1 MRQRLRGLL
10 LKFYRHL
17 TPKPNPDPD
26 LRRQN
31 QWLQEQLVALLQQD
45 QMRDA
50 MDSYVSMVGELAE
63 AKQMAGAGPWS
74 AGPAALATT
83 EAIIKDAREHFKVRE
98 SIDGAIGATGDIN
111 LMLANIGWRRE
122 TALSWLEFSRWGI
135 QQIIL
140 ICRLYYIKNPIVRR
154 LIDVCAAYV
163 FARGVEVTTSDE
175 TANEVLKDFFER
187 NKKVFGQIAL
197 VESEKAK
204 DYDGNLFWCF
214 FSDRENKG
222 LVDAR
227 RIDATEIQQ
236 IVTDPE
242 DSDTPWY
249 YQRIW
254 TQKTFDPQRGEVGE
268 TTQSCWY
275 PALGFDPPEKPAEFN
290 KSPVMWDYPVYHR
303 KCGYVGKWLFGCPRN
318 YPMIDWAKEA
328 KHILTACASLKQTL
342 MQIGLKWTTKGGQQA
357 IEGIKQQMQTTV
369 GPQTPIWDT
378 NPPAVSGAS
387 VVTGPGTQVEAFN
400 MTGAGG
406 NPDDV
411 RQYKLMCAMVAG
423 VPETFL
429 ADVSTGNLA
438 TATSL
443 DRPTETIFLE
453 KQEAWR
459 EDLVVIAKYVLEVS
473 AGAPSG
479 RLRESMRSGWTEIRE
494 CRRKR
499 GPRGEVV
506 YEAMEPSDEEIE
518 IQVNF
523 PAIREGDLKDLVAA
537 TVESITLNNK
547 GGQAVGIDLKAGVI
561 KLFDLLGIED
571 GQELSEKMFPEG
583 KYKIDRSEQEIAAPI
598 MPTQKLPGGEPLID
612 PKTGEE
618 SPHPVAKESAR
629 DIAGRPTRR
638 IAEALRR
645 VHEATAQT
653 E

>member
-1 MRQRLRGLL
+1 MRQRLRGLF
-10 LKFYRHL
+10 LKAYRYL
-17 TPKPNPDPD
+17 TPRRDPDPD

-31 QWLQEQLVALLQQD
+31 QWLQEQLVSLLKEEQL
-45 QMRDA
+45 REA

-187 NKKVFGQIAL
+187 NKKVFGHIAL

-214 FSDRENKG
+214 FADRQNKG
-222 LVDAR
+222 LVDSR

-236 IVTDPE
+236 IVTNPE
-242 DSDTPWY
+242 DSDDPWY

-254 TQKTFDPQRGEVGE
+254 TQKVFDPERGEVGE
-268 TTQSCWY
+268 TTRTCWY
-275 PALGFDPPEKPAEFN
+275 PALFYDPDDKPTDFN
-290 KSPVMWDYPVYHR
+290 KDPVMWDYPVYHR
-303 KCGYVGKWLFGCPRN
+303 KCGYVGKWLTGCPRA

-328 KHILTACASLKQTL
+328 KHILTACASLKQSL

-411 RQYKLMCAMVAG
+411 RQYKLMCAMVSG

-459 EDLVVIAKYVLEVS
+459 EDLTVIAKYVLTVS

-479 RLRESMRSGWTEIRE
+479 RLRESMHEGAEIRE
-494 CRRKR
+494 CRRHR

-506 YEAMEPSDEEIE
+506 YEAMEESEDAIE

-523 PAIREGDLKDLVAA
+523 PAIREGDLKDLVNA
-537 TVESITLNNK
+537 TVEAITLNNK

-561 KLFDLLGIED
+561 KLFDLLGIEN

-583 KYKIDRSEQEIAAPI
+583 QYKIDRTEQDIAPPVEPI
-598 MPTQKLPGGEPLID
+598 KKNPGGEPQID
-612 PKTGEE
+612 PQTGEE
-618 SPHPVAKESAR
+618 PPPNVAKESGR
-629 DIAGRPTRR
+629 DLAGRPTRR
-638 IAEALRR
+638 ALERVKEALKDL
-645 VHEATAQT
+645 
-653 E
+653 